1 MSPVV
6 IQKPPLWQRLRPVWG
21 GFDGWLALAVL
32 ILACMGL
39 VVMYSVGYDHG
50 TRFTDHGR
58 NMLLAL
64 FVLLL
69 ISQIPP
75 QRLMLLAVP
84 LIAFIRQ
91 QTMQDDQALRIRALE
106 VKWVLRRRN
115 FRMFGKTNTILGN
128 KYGRQH
134 EDYKRFFE
142 QNS

>member
-1 MSPVV
+1 MSKDLLEVTDELPSYNGLSRAATVFGMPLVPVMAT
-6 IQKPPLWQRLRPVWG
+6 LG
-21 GFDGWLALAVL
+21 GLMFITMMVL
-32 ILACMGL
+32 PFLQAKA
-39 VVMYSVGYDHG
+39 
-50 TRFTDHGR
+50 F
-58 NMLLAL
+58 
-64 FVLLL
+64 L
-69 ISQIPP
+69 I
-75 QRLMLLAVP
+75 MLLAVP

>member
-1 MSPVV
+1 MSKDLLEVTDELPSYNGLDRAATVFGMPLVPVMATLV
-6 IQKPPLWQRLRPVWG
+6 GLMFITMM
-21 GFDGWLALAVL
+21 VL
-32 ILACMGL
+32 PFLQAKA
-39 VVMYSVGYDHG
+39 
-50 TRFTDHGR
+50 F
-58 NMLLAL
+58 
-64 FVLLL
+64 L
-69 ISQIPP
+69 I
-75 QRLMLLAVP
+75 MLLAVP

>member
-1 MSPVV
+1 MSKDLLEVTDELPSYNGLDRAATVFGMPLVPVMAT
-6 IQKPPLWQRLRPVWG
+6 LG
-21 GFDGWLALAVL
+21 GLMFITMMVL
-32 ILACMGL
+32 PFLQAKG
-39 VVMYSVGYDHG
+39 
-50 TRFTDHGR
+50 
-58 NMLLAL
+58 
-64 FVLLL
+64 
-69 ISQIPP
+69 
-75 QRLMLLAVP
+75 LAVP